1 MVIGKNVDVTFASK
15 KLQKICASP
24 NALIRIYG
32 VACAQSIQQRLMVLR
47 SAESLATFTPY
58 GPPERCHELTG
69 NRKGQWAMDL
79 YKGNRLVFRC
89 RNHPIPQ
96 RADGGIAWQGVTAIE
111 ILEVIDY
118 HD

>member
-1 MVIGKNVDVTFASK
+1 MVIGENVDVTFASK
-15 KLQKICASP
+15 KLQKICASA
-24 NALIRIYG
+24 NTLIRAYG
-32 VACAQSIQQRLMVLR
+32 IAGARIIQQRLMVLR
-47 SAESLATFTPY
+47 SATSLATFTPY
-58 GPPERCHELTG
+58 RGPERCHALTG

-79 YKGNRLVFRC
+79 HNGNRLVFRC